1 MSRIGN
7 KLIQIPEKVNVFIS
21 GHQIKIE
28 GPKGSLSREIHPS
41 ITVKKDALGISV
53 SCNDNNSEWHSTSSL
68 HGLSRTL
75 IYNMVTGVT
84 SGFMKELLITGVGY
98 RAEAKGRELHM
109 TLGYSH
115 PIVFQLPI
123 DVTAIT
129 DSSRTSIK
137 LESINKEILGE
148 TAAKIR
154 SLRPPE
160 PYRGKGI
167 RYSDEIIK
175 RKEGKSAGK

>member
-7 KLIQIPEKVNVFIS
+7 KLIQIPEKVSIIIS
-21 GHQIKIE
+21 GCKIKVE
-28 GPKGSLSREIHPS
+28 GPRGSLEREMHPS
-41 ITVKKDALGISV
+41 ITLEKNDLSVAV
-53 SCNDNNSEWHSTSSL
+53 SCNKTEKSTAL
-68 HGLSRTL
+68 QGLSRTL
-75 IYNMVTGVT
+75 INNMIQGVT
-84 SGFMKELLITGVGY
+84 AGFSKELIITGVGY
-98 RAEAKGRELHM
+98 RAEAKGTELHM

-115 PIVFQLPI
+115 PVVFKLPV
-123 DVTAIT
+123 DVIAIT
-129 DSSRTSIK
+129 DSSRTSIR

-154 SLRPPE
+154 SFRPPE

-167 RYSDEIIK
+167 RYSNETIK

>member
-7 KLIQIPEKVNVFIS
+7 QPIEVPEKVKVAIL
-21 GHQIKIE
+21 GHQVKIE
-28 GPKGSLSREIHPS
+28 GPKGKLSREMHPF
-41 ITVKKDALGISV
+41 IALKQEGNQIIVTRKDESNE
-53 SCNDNNSEWHSTSSL
+53 SKSL

-75 IYNMVTGVT
+75 VSNMIHGVIH
-84 SGFMKELLITGVGY
+84 GFVRELAITGVGY

-109 TLGYSH
+109 ALGYSH
-115 PIVFQLPI
+115 PVIFKLPVE
-123 DVTAIT
+123 VTAVT
-129 DSSRTSIK
+129 DAAKTAIK
-137 LESINKEILGE
+137 LESANKEVLGE

-154 SLRPPE
+154 SFRPPE

-167 RYSDEIIK
+167 RYSDEVIK

>member
-7 KLIQIPEKVNVFIS
+7 QPIEVPEKVKVTIS
-21 GHQIKIE
+21 GHQVKVE
-28 GPKGSLSREIHPS
+28 GPKGKLNREMHS
-41 ITVKKDALGISV
+41 FVTVKQEGNQILVTRKDESNE
-53 SCNDNNSEWHSTSSL
+53 SKSL

-75 IYNMVTGVT
+75 VNNMVHGVT
-84 SGFMKELLITGVGY
+84 HGFVRELAITGVGY

-109 TLGYSH
+109 ALGYSH
-115 PIVFQLPI
+115 PVIFKLPTE
-123 DVTAIT
+123 VTAIT
-129 DSSRTSIK
+129 DAAKTSIK
-137 LESINKEILGE
+137 LESVNKEVLGE

-154 SLRPPE
+154 SFRPPE

-167 RYSDEIIK
+167 RYSDEVIK

>member
-7 KLIQIPEKVNVFIS
+7 QPIEVPEKVKVTLS
-21 GHQIKIE
+21 GHRVNVE
-28 GPKGSLSREIHPS
+28 GPKGKLHRELHALIA
-41 ITVKKDALGISV
+41 VKQDGNQLIVTRKDES
-53 SCNDNNSEWHSTSSL
+53 NSAKAL

-75 IYNMVTGVT
+75 VNNMVHGVT
-84 SGFMKELLITGVGY
+84 HGFVRELAITGVGY

-109 TLGYSH
+109 ALGYSH
-115 PIVFQLPI
+115 PVIFKLPTE
-123 DVTAIT
+123 VTAHT
-129 DSSRTSIK
+129 DAAKTYIK
-137 LESINKEILGE
+137 LESINKEVLGE

-154 SLRPPE
+154 SFRPPE

-167 RYSDEIIK
+167 RYSTEVIK

>member
-7 KLIQIPEKVNVFIS
+7 QPIEVPGTVKVTLS
-21 GHQIKIE
+21 GHLVKVE
-28 GPKGSLSREIHPS
+28 GPKGKLSRELHPFV
-41 ITVKKDALGISV
+41 TVKQEGNQLLVTRKD
-53 SCNDNNSEWHSTSSL
+53 ESTQSKSL

-75 IYNMVTGVT
+75 VNNMVHGVT
-84 SGFMKELLITGVGY
+84 LGFVRELNITGVGY

-109 TLGYSH
+109 ALGFSH
-115 PIVFQLPI
+115 PVIFPLPAE
-123 DVTAIT
+123 VTAHT
-129 DSSRTSIK
+129 DAAKTYIK

-154 SLRPPE
+154 SFRPPE

-167 RYSDEIIK
+167 RYSNEVIK

>member
-7 KLIQIPEKVNVFIS
+7 QPIEVPEKVKVTIS
-21 GHQIKIE
+21 GHHVKVE
-28 GPKGSLSREIHPS
+28 GPKGKLARELHPMVSVKQEGTQILVTRKDDSNESR
-41 ITVKKDALGISV
+41 
-53 SCNDNNSEWHSTSSL
+53 SL

-75 IYNMVTGVT
+75 VNNMVHGVT
-84 SGFMKELLITGVGY
+84 QGFVRDLAITGVGY

-109 TLGYSH
+109 ALGFSH
-115 PIVFQLPI
+115 PVIFKLP
-123 DVTAIT
+123 DEVTAIT
-129 DSSRTSIK
+129 DANRTSIK
-137 LESINKEILGE
+137 LESINKEVLGE

-154 SLRPPE
+154 SFRPPE

-167 RYSDEIIK
+167 RYSDEVIK